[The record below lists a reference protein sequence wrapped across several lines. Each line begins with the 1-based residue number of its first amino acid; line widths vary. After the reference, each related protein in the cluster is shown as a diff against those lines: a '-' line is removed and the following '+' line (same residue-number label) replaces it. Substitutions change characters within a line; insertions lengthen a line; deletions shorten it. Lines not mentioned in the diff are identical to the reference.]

1 MASLLSQYREM
12 RDQYNAQ
19 LKENCLPPDSWM
31 DLQELI
37 YRISVLEGFSAYL
50 KTAPVT
56 TETKVMGYHFNM
68 VDYFIGT
75 ICSERKFTKVKSDEA
90 DKKRKTAQEMY
101 VTVVTQGK
109 KEFQSF
115 KANSDQHYK
124 NSMSK
129 YIETVLCAWVQL
141 RNTFVNIEIK
151 EA

>member
-37 YRISVLEGFSAYL
+37 YRIGVLEGFLAYM

-56 TETKVMGYHFNM
+56 TELKVLGYHFNL
-68 VDYFIGT
+68 VDIFIGS
-75 ICSERKFTKVKSDEA
+75 IYGERKFTKVTGDDA

-101 VTVVTQGK
+101 ATVVTQGK

-115 KANSDQHYK
+115 KANSDRHYK